1 MQIGSR
7 YLFWVQL
14 RPEEKCGRWG
24 TGRPRFKRR
33 LHRLAIKMNPRAG
46 KCFQK
51 EVAGGERVDDFIPL
65 SGSTGWEF
73 GGNRIGLRCG
83 RLELVVAVVSIGHS
97 RRWLAFGINLDHQI
111 DGTSQLAQ
119 SWLPI
124 PHGFRYKSA
133 AGRKRTERR
142 RIFRMRRSGS
152 AAFCL
157 PSRHHRVSRGVIF
170 HFER

>member
-1 MQIGSR
+1 M
-7 YLFWVQL
+7 QL
-14 RPEEKCGRWG
+14 RPGENVAVGG
-24 TGRPRFKRR
+24 PRPRFKRR
-33 LHRLAIKMNPRAG
+33 LHRLAIKMNPSRG

-73 GGNRIGLRCG
+73 SGNRIGLRCG

-97 RRWLAFGINLDHQI
+97 RRWLAFRIYLGHQI

-133 AGRKRTERR
+133 AGRKEEPHRKATN
-142 RIFRMRRSGS
+142 FRMQRSGG

-157 PSRHHRVSRGVIF
+157 ATRHQPRC
-170 HFER
+170 HFPL